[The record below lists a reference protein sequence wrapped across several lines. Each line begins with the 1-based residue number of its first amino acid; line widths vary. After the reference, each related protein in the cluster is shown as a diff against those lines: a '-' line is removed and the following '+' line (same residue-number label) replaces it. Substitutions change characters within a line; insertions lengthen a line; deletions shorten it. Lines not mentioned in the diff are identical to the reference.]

1 MSGNG
6 SDRFNFEQEAAG
18 NSGAV
23 TSVTGTAPITVG
35 GTATDPIVGI
45 STASGAAAG
54 TMSAAN
60 FTKLAGIAA
69 SATNTPLTANTP
81 QPVGTAAVG
90 VGTEAARDD
99 HVHAMANGFAALG
112 ANYTISGDNGAYEDT
127 GLSISLPSAG
137 TYLVWYTARTNIAAA
152 AGGSGAYILTELY
165 NSTDAAAIANSEQIG
180 AYATTITASYYGVG
194 TVIARVT
201 IAASKTV
208 KLYAKS
214 VAPTSTTTRTVNSD
228 TNGRTTIG
236 YLKVG

>member
-1 MSGNG
+1 MSDESGIEP
-6 SDRFNFEQEAAG
+6 RAKAAA
-18 NSGAV
+18 SGLS
-23 TSVTGTAPITVG
+23 SVSVTAPITG
-35 GTATDPIVGI
+35 DGTSGNPLAVSP
-45 STASGAAAG
+45 ASGAAAG

-194 TVIARVT
+194 TVIAIVT